1 MGLDRDATH
10 GTARDATGDA
20 ATGDSTGGAVGDT
33 VRRLRDG
40 MGRGVL
46 SFPLTS
52 FHDDGSLDPDGFRA
66 HVAAQIAT
74 APGALFPACGTGEF
88 FSLDEDEYR
97 QTVTIAVEEAAGR
110 LPVVAG
116 VGYGWAQAARFA
128 RIAEQA
134 GADALLVLPHYLVAA
149 PQDGLVAQLE
159 QIAART
165 RLPLIAY
172 QRGQVAFSAASLRH
186 IVRIPNVIGLKDG
199 HSDLDRLQRLT
210 LAAPEDFLFFNG
222 AATAEIQARAYAT
235 VGVPAYSSA
244 VHAFAPEIAN
254 AFFAALHDG
263 DGTDGRDGGGRRG
276 DEGDKTVQRL
286 LRDFYVPFVE
296 LRDRVPGYAVS
307 LVKAAARLRGRPVG
321 PVRAPLTEPSPA
333 DLADLATLLTTGLD
347 LVGAAL

>member
-1 MGLDRDATH
+1 VTLDPD
-10 GTARDATGDA
+10 TA
-20 ATGDSTGGAVGDT
+20 
-33 VRRLRDG
+33 RRLRDG
-40 MGRGVL
+40 MARGVL

-52 FHDDGSLDPDGFRA
+52 FHDDGTLDPDGFRA
-66 HVAAQIAT
+66 HAAAQIAT
-74 APGALFPACGTGEF
+74 GPGALFPACGTGEF

-97 QTVTIAVEEAAGR
+97 QVVSIAVEEAGGR

-116 VGYGWAQAARFA
+116 IGYGWAQAVRFA
-128 RIAEQA
+128 RIAEEA

-159 QIAART
+159 HIAART

-172 QRGQVAFSAASLRH
+172 QRGQVAFGVGAFRRVAA
-186 IVRIPNVIGLKDG
+186 IPGVIGLKDG

-210 LAAPEDFLFFNG
+210 LAAPEGFLFFNG
-222 AATAEIQARAYAT
+222 ASTAEIQARAYAT

-254 AFFAALHDG
+254 AFFTALRDG
-263 DGTDGRDGGGRRG
+263 DESDGTVG
-276 DEGDKTVQRL
+276 KL
-286 LRDFYVPFVE
+286 LRDFYVPLVE

-321 PVRAPLTEPSPA
+321 PVRAPLTDPSAA
-333 DLADLATLLTTGLD
+333 DLADLERLLATGLD
-347 LVGAAL
+347 LVGADQ

>member
-1 MGLDRDATH
+1 MSPDT
-10 GTARDATGDA
+10 
-20 ATGDSTGGAVGDT
+20 GAV
-33 VRRLRDG
+33 VRRLREG
-40 MGRGVL
+40 MANGVL

-52 FHDDGSLDPDGFRA
+52 FHADGSLDPDGFRV
-66 HVAAQIAT
+66 HVADRIAT
-74 APGALFPACGTGEF
+74 APGAVFPACGTGEF

-97 QTVTIAVEEAAGR
+97 QVVTITVEEAAGQV
-110 LPVVAG
+110 PVVAG
-116 VGYGWAQAARFA
+116 TGYGWAQAVRFA
-128 RIAEQA
+128 RIAEEA

-172 QRGQVAFSAASLRH
+172 QRGQVAFTAGSLK
-186 IVRIPNVIGLKDG
+186 RIAGIPTVIGLKDG

-210 LAAPEDFLFFNG
+210 LAAPEGFLFFNG

-235 VGVPAYSSA
+235 VGIPAYSSA

-254 AFFAALHDG
+254 AFFTAFQGGD
-263 DGTDGRDGGGRRG
+263 DGTV
-276 DEGDKTVQRL
+276 EKL
-286 LRDFYVPFVE
+286 LRGFYVPLVE

-321 PVRAPLTEPSPA
+321 PVRAPLTDPSAA
-333 DLADLATLLTTGLD
+333 DLADLSTLLTSGLD
-347 LVGAAL
+347 LVGATL

>member
-1 MGLDRDATH
+1 MT
-10 GTARDATGDA
+10 
-20 ATGDSTGGAVGDT
+20 
-33 VRRLRDG
+33 
-40 MGRGVL
+40 RGVL
-46 SFPLTS
+46 SFPLTA
-52 FHDDGSLDPDGFRA
+52 FRDDGSLDPDGFRA

-74 APGALFPACGTGEF
+74 APGAVFPACGTGEF

-97 QTVTIAVEEAAGR
+97 QVVTITVEEAAGR

-128 RIAEQA
+128 RIAQEA

-159 QIAART
+159 QLAART

-172 QRGQVAFSAASLRH
+172 QRGQVAFTAASLG
-186 IVRIPNVIGLKDG
+186 RIAALPSVIGLKDG

-210 LAAPEDFLFFNG
+210 LAAPEGFLFFNG
-222 AATAEIQARAYAT
+222 AATAEIQARAYAA

-254 AFFAALHDG
+254 AFFTALRDG
-263 DGTDGRDGGGRRG
+263 D
-276 DEGDKTVQRL
+276 DKTVDRL
-286 LRDFYVPFVE
+286 LRDFYVPLVE

-321 PVRAPLTEPSPA
+321 PVRAPLTDPSPA
-333 DLADLATLLTTGLD
+333 DLAELRALLTTGLD

>member
-1 MGLDRDATH
+1 MA
-10 GTARDATGDA
+10 
-20 ATGDSTGGAVGDT
+20 
-33 VRRLRDG
+33 
-40 MGRGVL
+40 RGVL

-52 FHDDGSLDPDGFRA
+52 FHDDGTLDPDGFRA

-74 APGALFPACGTGEF
+74 GPGALFPACGTGEF

-97 QTVTIAVEEAAGR
+97 QVVTIAVEEAGGR

-116 VGYGWAQAARFA
+116 TGYGWAQAVRFA
-128 RIAEQA
+128 RIAEEA

-172 QRGQVAFSAASLRH
+172 QRGQVAFGVDAFRRVAE
-186 IVRIPNVIGLKDG
+186 IPGVIGLKDG

-210 LAAPEDFLFFNG
+210 LAAPEGFLFFNG
-222 AATAEIQARAYAT
+222 ASTAEIQARPYAT

-254 AFFAALHDG
+254 AFFTAL
-263 DGTDGRDGGGRRG
+263 RDG
-276 DEGDKTVQRL
+276 DEGDGTVGKL
-286 LRDFYVPFVE
+286 LRDFYVPLVE

-321 PVRAPLTEPSPA
+321 PVRAPLTDPSAA
-333 DLADLATLLTTGLD
+333 DLADLERLLASGLD
-347 LVGAAL
+347 LVGADL

>member
-1 MGLDRDATH
+1 MSS
-10 GTARDATGDA
+10 
-20 ATGDSTGGAVGDT
+20 DSET

-40 MGRGVL
+40 MTRGVL
-46 SFPLTS
+46 SFPLTA
-52 FHDDGSLDPDGFRA
+52 FRDDGSLDPDGFRA

-74 APGALFPACGTGEF
+74 APGAVFPACGTGEF

-97 QTVTIAVEEAAGR
+97 QVVTITVEEAAGR

-128 RIAEQA
+128 RIAQEA

-159 QIAART
+159 QLAART

-172 QRGQVAFSAASLRH
+172 QRGQVAFTAASLG
-186 IVRIPNVIGLKDG
+186 RIAALPSVIGLKDG

-210 LAAPEDFLFFNG
+210 LAAPEGFLFFNG
-222 AATAEIQARAYAT
+222 AATAEIQARAYAA

-254 AFFAALHDG
+254 AFFTALRDG
-263 DGTDGRDGGGRRG
+263 D
-276 DEGDKTVQRL
+276 DKTVDRL
-286 LRDFYVPFVE
+286 LRDFYVPLVE

-307 LVKAAARLRGRPVG
+307 LVKAAARLRGRSVG
-321 PVRAPLTEPSPA
+321 PVRAPLTDPSPA
-333 DLADLATLLTTGLD
+333 DLAELRALLTTGLD

>member
-1 MGLDRDATH
+1 MAT
-10 GTARDATGDA
+10 
-20 ATGDSTGGAVGDT
+20 
-33 VRRLRDG
+33 
-40 MGRGVL
+40 GVL

-52 FHDDGSLDPDGFRA
+52 FHADGSLDPDGFRA

-74 APGALFPACGTGEF
+74 GPGAVFPACGTGEF

-97 QTVTIAVEEAAGR
+97 RVVTIAVEEAGGR

-116 VGYGWAQAARFA
+116 IGYGWAQAVRFA
-128 RIAEQA
+128 RIAEEA

-149 PQDGLVAQLE
+149 PQHGLVAQLE

-165 RLPLIAY
+165 ALPLIAY
-172 QRGQVAFSAASLRH
+172 QRGQVAFTAASLK
-186 IVRIPNVIGLKDG
+186 RIAALPTVIGVKDG

-210 LAAPEDFLFFNG
+210 LAAPEGFLFFNG
-222 AATAEIQARAYAT
+222 AATAEIQARAYAA

-254 AFFAALHDG
+254 AFFTALRDG
-263 DGTDGRDGGGRRG
+263 DDGTV
-276 DEGDKTVQRL
+276 DKL
-286 LRDFYVPFVE
+286 LRDFYVPLVE

-321 PVRAPLTEPSPA
+321 PVRAPLTDPSAADQA
-333 DLADLATLLTTGLD
+333 DLEQLLTAGLD
-347 LVGAAL
+347 LVGASL

>member
-1 MGLDRDATH
+1 MSA
-10 GTARDATGDA
+10 
-20 ATGDSTGGAVGDT
+20 GAGPEAVAQ
-33 VRRLRDG
+33 RLRDG
-40 MGRGVL
+40 MAGGVL

-52 FHDDGSLDPDGFRA
+52 FRDDGTLDPDGFRA
-66 HVAAQIAT
+66 YVAQRLAAS
-74 APGALFPACGTGEF
+74 PGAVFPACGTGEF

-97 QTVTIAVEEAAGR
+97 QVVTITVEEAAGR
-110 LPVVAG
+110 VPVVAG
-116 VGYGWAQAARFA
+116 IGYGWAQAVRFA
-128 RIAEQA
+128 RIAEDA

-172 QRGQVAFSAASLRH
+172 QRGQVAFTAESLKRIAAL
-186 IVRIPNVIGLKDG
+186 PNVIGLKDG

-244 VHAFAPEIAN
+244 VHAFAPEIAD
-254 AFFAALHDG
+254 AFFAALRDG
-263 DGTDGRDGGGRRG
+263 DHGTV
-276 DEGDKTVQRL
+276 DKL
-286 LRDFYVPFVE
+286 LRDFYVPLVE

-307 LVKAAARLRGRPVG
+307 LVKAAARLRGHRVG
-321 PVRAPLTEPSPA
+321 PVRAPLTDPST
-333 DLADLATLLTTGLD
+333 ADLATLRTVLTTGLD

>member
-1 MGLDRDATH
+1 MTLDPE
-10 GTARDATGDA
+10 TA
-20 ATGDSTGGAVGDT
+20 
-33 VRRLRDG
+33 RRLRDG
-40 MGRGVL
+40 MARGVL

-52 FHDDGSLDPDGFRA
+52 FHDDGTLDPDGFRA

-74 APGALFPACGTGEF
+74 GPGALFPACGTGEF

-97 QTVTIAVEEAAGR
+97 QVVTIAVEEAGGR

-116 VGYGWAQAARFA
+116 IGYGWAQAVRFA
-128 RIAEQA
+128 RIAEEA

-172 QRGQVAFSAASLRH
+172 QRGQVAFGVGAFRRVAE
-186 IVRIPNVIGLKDG
+186 IPGVIGLKDG

-210 LAAPEDFLFFNG
+210 LAAPEGFLFFNG
-222 AATAEIQARAYAT
+222 ASTAEIQARAYAT

-254 AFFAALHDG
+254 AFFTALRDG
-263 DGTDGRDGGGRRG
+263 DDGMVG
-276 DEGDKTVQRL
+276 KL
-286 LRDFYVPFVE
+286 LRDFYVPLVE

-321 PVRAPLTEPSPA
+321 PVRAPLTDPSA
-333 DLADLATLLTTGLD
+333 LDLADLERLLASGLD
-347 LVGAAL
+347 LVGADL

>member
-1 MGLDRDATH
+1 MTLDPD
-10 GTARDATGDA
+10 TA
-20 ATGDSTGGAVGDT
+20 
-33 VRRLRDG
+33 RRLRDG
-40 MGRGVL
+40 MARGVL

-52 FHDDGSLDPDGFRA
+52 FHDDGTLDPDGFRA

-74 APGALFPACGTGEF
+74 GPGALFPACGTGEF

-97 QTVTIAVEEAAGR
+97 QVVTLAVEEAGGR

-116 VGYGWAQAARFA
+116 TGYGWAQAVRFA
-128 RIAEQA
+128 RIAEEA

-172 QRGQVAFSAASLRH
+172 QRGQVAFGVDAFRRVAE
-186 IVRIPNVIGLKDG
+186 IPGVIGLKDG

-210 LAAPEDFLFFNG
+210 LAAPEGFLFFNG
-222 AATAEIQARAYAT
+222 ASTAEIQARAYAT

-254 AFFAALHDG
+254 AFFTALRDG
-263 DGTDGRDGGGRRG
+263 DDGTV
-276 DEGDKTVQRL
+276 EKL
-286 LRDFYVPFVE
+286 LRDFYVPLVE

-321 PVRAPLTEPSPA
+321 PVRAPLTDPSAA
-333 DLADLATLLTTGLD
+333 DLADLERLLASGLD
-347 LVGAAL
+347 LVGADL

>member
-1 MGLDRDATH
+1 MTLDPD
-10 GTARDATGDA
+10 TA
-20 ATGDSTGGAVGDT
+20 
-33 VRRLRDG
+33 RRLRDG
-40 MGRGVL
+40 MARGVL

-52 FHDDGSLDPDGFRA
+52 FHDDGTLDPDGFRA

-74 APGALFPACGTGEF
+74 GPGAVFPACGTGEF

-97 QTVTIAVEEAAGR
+97 RVVTVAVQEAGGR
-110 LPVVAG
+110 VPVVAG
-116 VGYGWAQAARFA
+116 IGYGWAQAVRFA
-128 RIAEQA
+128 RIAEEA

-172 QRGQVAFSAASLRH
+172 QRGQVAFGVDAFRRVAAL
-186 IVRIPNVIGLKDG
+186 PGVIGLKDG

-254 AFFAALHDG
+254 AFFTALRDGG
-263 DGTDGRDGGGRRG
+263 DGTV
-276 DEGDKTVQRL
+276 EKL
-286 LRDFYVPFVE
+286 LRDFYVPLVE

-321 PVRAPLTEPSPA
+321 PVRAPLTDPTAA
-333 DLADLATLLTTGLD
+333 DLADLRQLLTTGLD

>member
-1 MGLDRDATH
+1 MALDPD
-10 GTARDATGDA
+10 TA
-20 ATGDSTGGAVGDT
+20 
-33 VRRLRDG
+33 RRLRDG
-40 MGRGVL
+40 MARGVL

-52 FHDDGSLDPDGFRA
+52 FHDDGTLDPDGFRA

-74 APGALFPACGTGEF
+74 GPGALFPACGTGEF

-97 QTVTIAVEEAAGR
+97 QVVTIAVEEAGGR

-116 VGYGWAQAARFA
+116 IGYGWAQAVRFA
-128 RIAEQA
+128 RIAEEA

-172 QRGQVAFSAASLRH
+172 QRGQVAFGVDALR
-186 IVRIPNVIGLKDG
+186 RLAEIPGVIGLKDG

-210 LAAPEDFLFFNG
+210 LAAPEGFLFFNG
-222 AATAEIQARAYAT
+222 ASTAEIQARAYAT

-254 AFFAALHDG
+254 AFFTAL
-263 DGTDGRDGGGRRG
+263 RDG
-276 DEGDKTVQRL
+276 DEGDGTVGKL
-286 LRDFYVPFVE
+286 LRDFYVPLVE

-321 PVRAPLTEPSPA
+321 PVRAPLTDPSAA
-333 DLADLATLLTTGLD
+333 DLADLERLLASGLD
-347 LVGAAL
+347 LVGADL

>member
-1 MGLDRDATH
+1 MTVSAGP
-10 GTARDATGDA
+10 
-20 ATGDSTGGAVGDT
+20 GGVEH
-33 VRRLRDG
+33 RLREG
-40 MGRGVL
+40 MAGGVL

-52 FHDDGSLDPDGFRA
+52 FRDDGTLDPDGFRA
-66 HVAAQIAT
+66 YVADRLAAS
-74 APGALFPACGTGEF
+74 PGAVFPACGTGEF

-97 QTVTIAVEEAAGR
+97 QVVTITVEEAAGR
-110 LPVVAG
+110 VPVVAG
-116 VGYGWAQAARFA
+116 IGYGWAQAVRFA
-128 RIAEQA
+128 RIAEEA

-172 QRGQVAFSAASLRH
+172 QRGQVAFTAESLKRIAAL
-186 IVRIPNVIGLKDG
+186 PGVIGLKDG

-244 VHAFAPEIAN
+244 VHAFAPEIAD
-254 AFFAALHDG
+254 AFFAALRDG
-263 DGTDGRDGGGRRG
+263 DHGTV
-276 DEGDKTVQRL
+276 DKL
-286 LRDFYVPFVE
+286 LRGFYVPLVE

-307 LVKAAARLRGRPVG
+307 LVKAAARLRGHPVG
-321 PVRAPLTEPSPA
+321 PVRAPLTDPSPA
-333 DLADLATLLTTGLD
+333 DQAALTALLTTGLD

>member
-1 MGLDRDATH
+1 MA
-10 GTARDATGDA
+10 
-20 ATGDSTGGAVGDT
+20 
-33 VRRLRDG
+33 
-40 MGRGVL
+40 RGVL

-52 FHDDGSLDPDGFRA
+52 FHDDGTLDPDGFRA

-74 APGALFPACGTGEF
+74 GPGAVFPACGTGEF

-97 QTVTIAVEEAAGR
+97 QVVTVAVEEAGGR
-110 LPVVAG
+110 VPVVAG

-128 RIAEQA
+128 RIAQEA

-159 QIAART
+159 QLAART
-165 RLPLIAY
+165 SLPLIAY
-172 QRGQVAFSAASLRH
+172 QRGQVALGVAAFR
-186 IVRIPNVIGLKDG
+186 RITAIPGVVGLKDG

-210 LAAPEDFLFFNG
+210 LSAPEDFLFFNG
-222 AATAEIQARAYAT
+222 AATAEIQARAYAA

-244 VHAFAPEIAN
+244 VHAFAPEIAD
-254 AFFAALHDG
+254 AFFTALRDG
-263 DGTDGRDGGGRRG
+263 DDGTV
-276 DEGDKTVQRL
+276 EKL
-286 LRDFYVPFVE
+286 LRDFYVPLVE

-321 PVRAPLTEPSPA
+321 PVRAPLTDPAAA
-333 DLADLATLLTTGLD
+333 DLAELRQLLTTGLD

>member
-1 MGLDRDATH
+1 MSLERDAAE
-10 GTARDATGDA
+10 GTR
-20 ATGDSTGGAVGDT
+20 DT

-40 MGRGVL
+40 MARGVL

-74 APGALFPACGTGEF
+74 SPGAVFPACGTGEF

-97 QTVTIAVEEAAGR
+97 RTVTIAVEEAAGR

-128 RIAEQA
+128 RAAEDA

-159 QIAART
+159 HIAART

-172 QRGQVAFSAASLRH
+172 QRGQVTFTAASLRR
-186 IVRIPNVIGLKDG
+186 IARIPNVIGLKDG

-210 LAAPEDFLFFNG
+210 LAAPDDFLFFNG

-244 VHAFAPEIAN
+244 VHAFAPEIAD
-254 AFFAALHDG
+254 AFFAALRDG
-263 DGTDGRDGGGRRG
+263 D
-276 DEGDKTVQRL
+276 DKAVERL

-296 LRDRVPGYAVS
+296 LRDRAPGYAVS

-321 PVRAPLTEPSPA
+321 PVRAPLADPSPA
-333 DLADLATLLTTGLD
+333 DLADLANLLTAGLD
-347 LVGAAL
+347 LVGTAL